1 MRREERKR
9 EEEKRKGR
17 ERREEEGEQNEG
29 RLRAR
34 AMEIACGV
42 VSETKSACSLEGG
55 KKKWWLGGMS
65 ERIRTAGSL
74 VELIFKIV
82 CIFRDYNR

>member
-17 ERREEEGEQNEG
+17 ERREEEVNEG

-34 AMEIACGV
+34 TMEIACGV
-42 VSETKSACSLEGG
+42 VSQNKVSLL
-55 KKKWWLGGMS
+55 LGGWQ
-65 ERIRTAGSL
+65 EKVVARRN
-74 VELIFKIV
+74 E
-82 CIFRDYNR
+82 

>member
-17 ERREEEGEQNEG
+17 ERREEEVNEG

-34 AMEIACGV
+34 TMEIACGV
-42 VSETKSACSLEGG
+42 VSENKVSLL
-55 KKKWWLGGMS
+55 LGGWQ
-65 ERIRTAGSL
+65 EKVVARRN
-74 VELIFKIV
+74 E
-82 CIFRDYNR
+82 

>member
-17 ERREEEGEQNEG
+17 ERREEKGEVNEG

-34 AMEIACGV
+34 TMEIACGV
-42 VSETKSACSLEGG
+42 VSENKVSLLLEGWQE
-55 KKKWWLGGMS
+55 KVVARRN
-65 ERIRTAGSL
+65 E
-74 VELIFKIV
+74 
-82 CIFRDYNR
+82 